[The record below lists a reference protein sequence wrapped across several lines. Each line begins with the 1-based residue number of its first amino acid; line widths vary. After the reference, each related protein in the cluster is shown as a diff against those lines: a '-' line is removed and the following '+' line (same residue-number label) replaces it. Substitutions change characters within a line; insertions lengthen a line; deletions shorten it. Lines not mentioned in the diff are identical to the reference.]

1 VDAVVIEAAVAVVDM
16 KLAVELVV
24 AMEDKPADMSPLSD
38 SQKTPDSQKTQ
49 LMVIMMSSRREA
61 AVGEVVMVYDL
72 AAVDASRDG
81 ATRCGCIS
89 HWDELWN
96 TWNTLWHI

>member
-1 VDAVVIEAAVAVVDM
+1 VGAVVIEAAVAVVDM

-24 AMEDKPADMSPLSD
+24 VMEDKPVDMSPLSD
-38 SQKTPDSQKTQ
+38 SRKTQ
-49 LMVIMMSSRREA
+49 LMVMMMSSRREA